1 MRTLVPKL
9 LRDVRLPL
17 IMVGLLLGGY
27 QILWVKITQRITGQ
41 LLPFFLGLAQ
51 AQKIKV
57 SYIEDLLFKGPGQI
71 VRTLIGGEHIS
82 LDRAMDM
89 LSIGYIH
96 PLIQTILCIW
106 AVGRASGAMAG
117 EIDRGTMELLLA
129 QPIAR
134 TRVVLAHL
142 AVDLVTIPLLCFSMW
157 GGTWLGTRIVGPFQV
172 DTQELAHLP
181 FPTQIAPELL
191 EVDAAAFGPA
201 LWNIAA
207 LLFAV
212 SGCTIWLSAAGRF
225 RWRVLG
231 VAVFL
236 TLLQFL
242 INLLGQLW
250 DVIAVLRPF
259 TVFFYYQPQQIILQR
274 HWTVDLGDAWNGG
287 KPLLA
292 VNVVAVLAV
301 VGAIGYVMAL
311 WTFRRR
317 DLPAPL

>member
-17 IMVGLLLGGY
+17 IVVGLLLGGY

-41 LLPFFLGLAQ
+41 LLPFFLGMAEAQ
-51 AQKIKV
+51 NIKA
-57 SYIEDLLFKGPGQI
+57 SYIEDVLFKGPGQI
-71 VRTLIGGEHIS
+71 VRTLIGGEHIT
-82 LDRAMDM
+82 LDRAMDL

-96 PLIQTILCIW
+96 PLIQTILCVW
-106 AVGRASGAMAG
+106 AIGRASGAIAG

-142 AVDLVTIPLLCFSMW
+142 AVDFLTIPLLCLSMW
-157 GGTWLGTRIVGPFQV
+157 GGTWLGARIVGPFRV
-172 DTQELAHLP
+172 DAQDLKLP
-181 FPTQIAPELL
+181 FPVHVRPEML
-191 EVDAAAFGPA
+191 EVDPGAFGPA

-207 LLFAV
+207 LVFAV
-212 SGCTIWLSAAGRF
+212 SGYTIWISAAGRF

-231 VAVFL
+231 LAVFL

-242 INLLGQLW
+242 INLLGQFW
-250 DVIAVLRPF
+250 DAMAVLRPF
-259 TVFFYYQPQQIILQR
+259 TVFYYYQPQQIILQR

-287 KPLLA
+287 KPLAA
-292 VNVVAVLAV
+292 VNVVGVLIAVGV
-301 VGAIGYVMAL
+301 IGYLMAL